1 MRLILDVI
9 TVAVVGFT
17 TVVAAWM
24 VVRGLRRTSPR
35 LMGAVLG
42 TTALAGLLQWV
53 GPPVAADEP
62 AGPPAVGTTG
72 ATTPRFPPVP
82 VPSGTAPASAVD
94 VSSTASLPGGA
105 PGAGGVRP
113 PAVRTTSLD
122 APVPSATTEPDDARH
137 RSGAA
142 SDPTRGATR

>member
-17 TVVAAWM
+17 AVVAAWM

-35 LMGAVLG
+35 LMWAVVG
-42 TTALAGLLQWV
+42 TTAVAGLLQWV

-72 ATTPRFPPVP
+72 PTTPWVPPVP
-82 VPSGTAPASAVD
+82 APSRTSPAST
-94 VSSTASLPGGA
+94 VSISSAAPLPGG
-105 PGAGGVRP
+105 PGTGAVRP
-113 PAVRTTSLD
+113 RFTSLD
-122 APVPSATTEPDDARH
+122 TPVPSATTEPDDARH

-142 SDPTRGATR
+142 PDPTRGATR

>member
-24 VVRGLRRTSPR
+24 VVRGLRRTGPR
-35 LMGAVLG
+35 LVWAVLG
-42 TTALAGLLQWV
+42 TTAVAGLLQWV

-62 AGPPAVGTTG
+62 AGPPVVGTTG
-72 ATTPRFPPVP
+72 APTPWFPP
-82 VPSGTAPASAVD
+82 APASSRTPPA
-94 VSSTASLPGGA
+94 STANISSAAPPPGGA
-105 PGAGGVRP
+105 PGAGTVRP
-113 PAVRTTSLD
+113 RAARSTSLD
-122 APVPSATTEPDDARH
+122 APVPSATTEPDDAQH